1 MTFNHQD
8 HSSFLISFIN
18 ICLPSLTTTIT
29 ALPLIYIS
37 TPSHFH
43 IFQFYLY
50 LFEPDMSVTCG
61 TCGHGHLWYSP
72 VTFGATGHSAMGL
85 YGRDMSTHRSRQCG
99 LSDQSPAVIPY
110 NRDLLT
116 HESRQYGPYT
126 TATCSAKWLWR
137 YEHYTAAT
145 SESTCRGHMA
155 LYDRNL
161 WYIHHLDILCR
172 DLYTQISRHFL
183 HLYYILLR
191 PICTDIVAIHV
202 HHLNIFCHNHTH
214 RCCGIHVIQLKNF
227 AATYKHKYCSIFN
240 SYSYQY
246 TI

>member
-155 LYDRNL
+155 LYDSNVVYSSSGYTLPRPIHTDIAAFSSSVLYSATTYMHRYCGNSCSSSE
-161 WYIHHLDILCR
+161 YILPQP
-172 DLYTQISRHFL
+172 YTQMLWHSC
-183 HLYYILLR
+183 Y
-191 PICTDIVAIHV
+191 TTEE
-202 HHLNIFCHNHTH
+202 FCCN
-214 RCCGIHVIQLKNF
+214 L
-227 AATYKHKYCSIFN
+227 
-240 SYSYQY
+240 
-246 TI
+246 